1 MKVEAYLR
9 AQIPGYPFEIA
20 DLESAVISPLF
31 AKPERMQDISLND
44 MVEDYANDDE
54 WVRALKYAIST
65 LYYSVSGMFSG
76 GSRSERVGDIQTSRS
91 GFVITQSDRA
101 YYRRL
106 ADSLRDEIGAE
117 REKSQD
123 DGGMFDATNLRY
135 R

>member
-9 AQIPGYPFEIA
+9 AQIPGYPFDIA
-20 DLESAVISPLF
+20 VLEKAVISPLF
-31 AKPERMQDISLND
+31 AKPERMQDISLDD

-54 WVRALKYAIST
+54 WVKALKYAIST

-76 GSRSERVGDIQTSRS
+76 GSRSERVGDIQSSQS

-101 YYRRL
+101 YYRSMADRL
-106 ADSLRDEIGAE
+106 RNEIGAE
-117 REKSQD
+117 PEPTED

-135 R
+135 L